1 MPTLSVAVRAR
12 LTTVFDV
19 LLAPLLMLMVGLLG
33 AVVSVST
40 VVELSELV
48 VLLSPVKIV
57 PSRSLLESEIFPLV
71 MLVSKSLSMS
81 TEQEASRNKIMSISL
96 LCLILYS
103 IFFNISYLPNKANS
117 K

>member
-1 MPTLSVAVRAR
+1 MPTLSVAVRANPP
-12 LTTVFDV
+12 TVFDV

-40 VVELSELV
+40 VV
-48 VLLSPVKIV
+48 VLLFPVKIV
-57 PSRSLLESEIFPLV
+57 PSRSLLESEMSPFL

-81 TEQEASRNKIMSISL
+81 TEQEACRNKIISISL
-96 LCLILYS
+96 LSLILYS
-103 IFFNISYLPNKANS
+103 KLFNNSFLPNKTNS

>member
-1 MPTLSVAVRAR
+1 MPTSSVAERAR

-19 LLAPLLMLMVGLLG
+19 LLAPLLMLIVGLLG

-57 PSRSLLESEIFPLV
+57 PGRSLLESEVFPFV
-71 MLVSKSLSMS
+71 MAVSKSLSISVEHEVS
-81 TEQEASRNKIMSISL
+81 TNKMMSICL
-96 LCLILYS
+96 KCLILYS
-103 IFFNISYLPNKANS
+103 ILFNDSGLPNITDSN
-117 K
+117 